1 MAKAAHGFAVIALA
15 LIAGLFVAPAA
26 RAQSCAT
33 LARQLAGLGS
43 GGGGG
48 GGAWSDAAQRQA
60 AAIRQVEAEMR
71 AANCGGFFGSGYCS
85 GLGQRLGEM
94 RANLARLQSGGAARG
109 DTGAMRA
116 RIQAQMAALGCNGE
130 VARAPVP
137 PAPIAAQP
145 PKPATYAM
153 PAANPGERMFVA
165 NGPGG
170 VPYLYREDASGR
182 IAMLRPVGGGPVKR
196 AVAVQPQSQPGY
208 SSGSLFGSLFGATPP
223 GVRETYGDQNAVDQP
238 AAPPGQPS
246 LGGGMRTLCV
256 RTCDGFYFPITNA
269 AGEGRFEKDA
279 ETCRSLCPAAE
290 TRLFYH
296 SNSNPDADEIF
307 SADAKR
313 EPYARMS
320 YAFKYREGMVPQCGC
335 GRPAPGMTP
344 LDGSGAGGVG
354 FVGDP
359 DAQLRP
365 TIASPGVRVPPEE
378 DPETQ
383 ANMAGNFTPL
393 PVTAAPAPVADA
405 ATPGGKKVR
414 IVGPSYYIAR

>member
-15 LIAGLFVAPAA
+15 LIAGLGSGTATL
-26 RAQSCAT
+26 AQSCAT
-33 LARQLAGLGS
+33 LARQLASVGS

-48 GGAWSDAAQRQA
+48 VWSDAAQRQA
-60 AAIRQVEAEMR
+60 AAIRQVEGEMR

-85 GLGQRLGEM
+85 SLGQRLGEM
-94 RANLARLQSGGAARG
+94 RANLGRLQATGASRG
-109 DTGAMRA
+109 DSGQLRA

-130 VARAPVP
+130 VARGPVP
-137 PAPIAAQP
+137 PAPIAAQA
-145 PKPATYAM
+145 PKPAAYQM

-170 VPYLYREDASGR
+170 APYLYREEANGR
-182 IAMLRPVGGGPVKR
+182 ISMIRPMGGAPVKR
-196 AVAVQPQSQPGY
+196 AVAVESQPQSPG
-208 SSGSLFGSLFGATPP
+208 GGFFGSLFGAAPP
-223 GVRETYGDQNAVDQP
+223 GVRDTYSGETATDALPVG
-238 AAPPGQPS
+238 PPGMPP

-256 RTCDGFYFPITNA
+256 RTCDGFYFPITSSA
-269 AGEGRFEKDA
+269 SEGRFEKDA
-279 ETCRSLCPAAE
+279 ETCRSLCPASD

-307 SADAKR
+307 SADSKR
-313 EPYARMS
+313 EPYAKMS

-344 LDGSGAGGVG
+344 IDGAGAGGVG

-383 ANMAGNFTPL
+383 ANLAGGFTPIPL
-393 PVTAAPAPVADA
+393 TSTAPVAGA
-405 ATPGGKKVR
+405 AGEATKPGGKKVR